1 VLPALCSVDSEMKW
15 RGQDGSRATVARGA
29 DAMRAT
35 AVLRWGVGCTCVT
48 EHTSRESGPLPG
60 GATRCPLPA
69 SLALSPQQSS
79 PSVSSRAKARARVE
93 RMVADR
99 YADHSSYL
107 SQEM

>member
-15 RGQDGSRATVARGA
+15 RGQGGSRATVARGA

-35 AVLRWGVGCTCVT
+35 AVLRWGEGHTRVT
-48 EHTSRESGPLPG
+48 EHTSRESGPLLG

-69 SLALSPQQSS
+69 SLSPSPSS
-79 PSVSSRAKARARVE
+79 PSVSSRARAGARVE

-99 YADHSSYL
+99 YAGHSSYL
-107 SQEM
+107 SQET